1 MPTSLIK
8 SLYRSR
14 MTDERLQYCLQ
25 LYLNN
30 YDNFFSNLLQDTQ
43 CHASSRQ
50 QEC

>member
-1 MPTSLIK
+1 MPTSVIK

-14 MTDERLQYCLQ
+14 LTDERLQCYLH

-30 YDNFFSNLLQDTQ
+30 YDNFFSKLLLDTQ